1 MTTKRMTKKAPSDLL
16 EALHGL
22 IAKDMRDKLER
33 GDCEAK
39 DWAVIV
45 KFLKDNGIDTLIDDS
60 EDAGA
65 ALARL
70 MNAADE
76 SIRESMSMTLN

>member
-1 MTTKRMTKKAPSDLL
+1 MTTKRVIKKASNELL

-33 GDCEAK
+33 GECEAK

-45 KFLKDNGIDTLIDDS
+45 KFLKDNGIDAFIDTRD
-60 EDAGA
+60 DASA
-65 ALARL
+65 ALMRL
-70 MNAADE
+70 MEAADE
-76 SIRESMSMTLN
+76 SIRQSMTMN